1 MNDNS
6 MSNEEKA
13 KKFIE
18 DVPTNFRELSG
29 TKFSAARK
37 HETLNRMFENLSQA
51 CNLNSQNSQSFF
63 YRGRAFLFIQD
74 YKRALYDFTAS
85 IDAETKYPEQILVKD
100 KELPLEHA
108 NTRIALNLAYS
119 GQCNHALGQYE

>member
-1 MNDNS
+1 MKKNNSPDKNNGNIKRLEAIMNDNS

-51 CNLNSQNSQSFF
+51 CNLNSQNS
-63 YRGRAFLFIQD
+63 
-74 YKRALYDFTAS
+74 
-85 IDAETKYPEQILVKD
+85 
-100 KELPLEHA
+100 
-108 NTRIALNLAYS
+108 
-119 GQCNHALGQYE
+119 